1 MGFPETFKALS
12 DPVRRDIL
20 VMLKRGKMSAGEIG
34 QHFDMTGATISY
46 HLSQLKKAGL
56 IFETNIKIIFIMRS
70 TCPSSK
76 KSCCGFHNLTG
87 GNKMRKK
94 NSSMLVLTTL
104 ICLLPIILSMT
115 LYSQLPEQVAV
126 HWDAAG
132 NPDNYVPKAVA
143 AFMLPL
149 ITAVINVIVN
159 VGLNNDPK
167 KMNAAPVLRTMG
179 LWLVPALSLILMPIT
194 LFKAMGAELPI
205 QTIAPALV
213 GMLLVI
219 TGNYLPKSKQNYT
232 VGIKLPWTLNSQDNW
247 NKTHRFAGYLWMAG
261 GAFMILTAFLK
272 VNLAIAIVPVIIL
285 IAAAPAI
292 YSFSLFKKGV

>member
-1 MGFPETFKALS
+1 
-12 DPVRRDIL
+12 
-20 VMLKRGKMSAGEIG
+20 
-34 QHFDMTGATISY
+34 
-46 HLSQLKKAGL
+46 
-56 IFETNIKIIFIMRS
+56 
-70 TCPSSK
+70 
-76 KSCCGFHNLTG
+76 
-87 GNKMRKK
+87 MRKK
-94 NSSMLVLTTL
+94 NSSMLVITTL

-115 LYSQLPEQVAV
+115 LYNQLPEQVAV

-132 NPDNYVPKAVA
+132 NPDNYVSKAVA
-143 AFMLPL
+143 AFVFPL
-149 ITAVINVIVN
+149 FTAVLNVIVH

-179 LWLVPALSLILMPIT
+179 LWLIPALSLILMPIT

-213 GMLLVI
+213 GMLLVV

-232 VGIKLPWTLNSQDNW
+232 VGIKLPWTLNSQENW

-272 VNLAIAIVPVIIL
+272 ANLAVAIVPVIIL
-285 IAAAPAI
+285 IVAAPAI

>member
-1 MGFPETFKALS
+1 MG
-12 DPVRRDIL
+12 
-20 VMLKRGKMSAGEIG
+20 
-34 QHFDMTGATISY
+34 
-46 HLSQLKKAGL
+46 
-56 IFETNIKIIFIMRS
+56 
-70 TCPSSK
+70 
-76 KSCCGFHNLTG
+76 
-87 GNKMRKK
+87 KK
-94 NSSMLVLTTL
+94 NSSMLVITTL

-132 NPDNYVPKAVA
+132 NPDNYVSKAIA
-143 AFMLPL
+143 AFVLPL
-149 ITAVINVIVN
+149 FTAVINVIMHVA
-159 VGLNNDPK
+159 LNNDPK

-179 LWLVPALSLILMPIT
+179 LWLIPALSLILMPIT

-213 GMLLVI
+213 GMLLVV

-261 GAFMILTAFLK
+261 GAFMILMAFLK
-272 VNLAIAIVPVIIL
+272 VNLAVAVVPVIIL
-285 IAAAPAI
+285 IATAPAI
-292 YSFSLFKKGV
+292 YSFSLYKKGV